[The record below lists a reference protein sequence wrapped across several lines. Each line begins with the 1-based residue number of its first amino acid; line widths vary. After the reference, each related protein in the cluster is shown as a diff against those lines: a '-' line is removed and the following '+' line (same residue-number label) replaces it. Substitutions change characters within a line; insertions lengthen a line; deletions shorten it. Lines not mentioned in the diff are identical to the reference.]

1 MANEISS
8 VKNALSVLVVALVIA
23 LYLFANSTFFEA
35 ETIEW
40 TGLNYLSPDQLEVFL
55 DLPVTNVW
63 RLDTRE
69 LAGVLM
75 EHPYGNG
82 QGRLALAESCFVRA
96 QERTPIA
103 QIPTE
108 GGWVLLDREGTL
120 LPPTQAGVV
129 YSVPIVTHL
138 ALDSQEQIVATAR
151 LLDMIPATLKQS
163 ISEWNAQNRSFVT
176 RTGIEVCMGQPVD
189 LEEKFV
195 LLEKILDDLSL
206 RNEQARRIDLSV
218 PRSPVVSMAQ

>member
-75 EHPYGNG
+75 EHPWVVT
-82 QGRLALAESCFVRA
+82 AKAESCFSSRPGEDA
-96 QERTPIA
+96 HCPDSH
-103 QIPTE
+103 
-108 GGWVLLDREGTL
+108 GGWLG
-120 LPPTQAGVV
+120 
-129 YSVPIVTHL
+129 
-138 ALDSQEQIVATAR
+138 
-151 LLDMIPATLKQS
+151 
-163 ISEWNAQNRSFVT
+163 SF
-176 RTGIEVCMGQPVD
+176 G
-189 LEEKFV
+189 
-195 LLEKILDDLSL
+195 
-206 RNEQARRIDLSV
+206 
-218 PRSPVVSMAQ
+218 